1 MRAPATLPSLPAAS
15 FPQSS
20 AADSLDNADNP
31 GRPPQLRASGRAFS
45 QIVQYHPELTA
56 FRRDLHAHPELGFEE
71 VYTSSRVVHALKLCG
86 VDEVHTGIG
95 KTGVVA
101 VIKGQQPAK
110 TGKSGV
116 RPMVGLRAD
125 MDALPMTEHNEFGW
139 KSSKAGLMHGCGH
152 DGHTTMLVGAARYL
166 AETRHFA
173 GDAVLVF
180 QPAEEGRGG
189 ADAMIK
195 EGLFERFPVQAI
207 YAMHNWPAM
216 QPGTI
221 GINPGPMMAAADRI
235 TIEVTG
241 KGGHGAHAY
250 LTVDPVLV
258 AAHIITAVQSIVSRN
273 VKAMDNA
280 VISICAVNAGDLGAM
295 SVVPESAMLVGTVRT
310 FKPEVQDL
318 VERRLKELCA
328 AVALGFGATATVK
341 YERIYPA
348 TINSPAEYTL
358 ATAVADQLVGAENV
372 VRNLEPS
379 MGSEDFSFMLRVKP
393 GAYLRLGQGEQL
405 PDGKGGT
412 TGGVGS
418 RFLHNSCYDFN
429 DSVLPL
435 GSALFAG
442 IVERSLPLA

>member
-1 MRAPATLPSLPAAS
+1 MRTTAVLEKILLPLDEDRAAQAVMPSPPA
-15 FPQSS
+15 
-20 AADSLDNADNP
+20 
-31 GRPPQLRASGRAFS
+31 LRANGRVFA
-45 QIVQYHPELTA
+45 QIAQFHPELTA

-95 KTGVVA
+95 KTGIVA
-101 VIKGQQPAK
+101 VIKGQQPGQAL
-110 TGKSGV
+110 TSGAAA

-139 KSSKAGLMHGCGH
+139 KSAKSGLMHGCGH
-152 DGHTTMLVGAARYL
+152 DGHTTMLVGAAHYL
-166 AETRHFA
+166 AQTRNFA

-180 QPAEEGRGG
+180 QPAEEGLGG
-189 ADAMIK
+189 AAAMIQD
-195 EGLFERFPVQAI
+195 GLFERFPVQAI

-216 QPGTI
+216 RPGTI
-221 GINPGPMMAAADRI
+221 GINAGPMMAAADRI
-235 TIEVTG
+235 TIEITG

-250 LTVDPVLV
+250 LTVDPILV
-258 AAHIITAVQSIVSRN
+258 AAHIITAVQSIVSRS

-280 VISICAVNAGDLGAM
+280 VVSLCAVQAGDLGAM
-295 SVVPESAMLVGTVRT
+295 SVVPGSATLVGTVRT
-310 FKPEVQDL
+310 FKPEVQNL
-318 VERRLKELCA
+318 VEQRLRQLCSA
-328 AVALGFGATATVK
+328 IAEGFGATATLN

-358 ATAVADQLVGAENV
+358 ATRVAEQLVGPENV
-372 VRNLEPS
+372 VPNLEPS
-379 MGSEDFSFMLRVKP
+379 MGSEDFSFMLKEKP

-405 PDGKGGT
+405 PDGKGGFI
-412 TGGVGS
+412 GGVGS

-435 GSALFAG
+435 GAALFAG